1 MSTNVTEFI
10 QDLDVGNFKEK
21 FGAVLSE
28 VAIGVMRSETGAAKG
43 KVTAEF
49 EITMLSSEKVN
60 VKSKLEFVKPTSR
73 GEDKIYDVDL
83 PIPKFNQFDPVVH
96 IVEKTYKF
104 EIEADTEKEAL
115 EKLRRDPF
123 GWLAHGDPID
133 EEERDIEEFYF
144 DEND

>member
-1 MSTNVTEFI
+1 MTAFLILTGDKMSTNVTEFI

-60 VKSKLEFVKPTSR
+60 VKSKLKFVKPTSR
-73 GEDKIYDVDL
+73 GILSEEDTTETPMYISRSGELSIMQKKSLFDKDTTNIIDV
-83 PIPKFNQFDPVVH
+83 N
-96 IVEKTYKF
+96 
-104 EIEADTEKEAL
+104 
-115 EKLRRDPF
+115 
-123 GWLAHGDPID
+123 
-133 EEERDIEEFYF
+133 
-144 DEND
+144 